1 MKLFVPGRICL
12 FGEHSDWAG
21 GYRRMN
27 STVEKGFALLSGT
40 NQGIHA
46 EVSPHPDKLILT
58 TTEPDGTVH
67 GPYEIPMEVSTLFE
81 EAQKGGYWSY
91 VAGVAHEILTHYK
104 VQGLE
109 INNFLTDLP
118 IKKGLSSSA
127 AVCVLTARAF
137 NHIYDLKMT
146 IRGEMEFAYKG
157 EISTPSRCGRL
168 DQGCAFG
175 TRPILMTFDGERI
188 ETRELT
194 TGSDLFLLI
203 VDLNASKDTRRILS
217 DLNRCYPF
225 ADDKI
230 QKGVHQLLGPI
241 NRRIVSEAVKAVEQ
255 GEGKLLGELMN
266 RSQEEFDR
274 YATPVCPEEL
284 TAPVLHKLL
293 KYPAIQPYI
302 WGGKGVGS
310 QGDGTAQLVAK
321 SKESQDKVAR
331 IVESELK
338 MLCLKLNLTAGP
350 IVRKAVI
357 PVAGFGTRLF
367 PATKA
372 VTKGFFPVIDRDGI
386 AKPVILV
393 VVEEAL
399 SSGIDEIVIVVQKE
413 EFERYHSFF
422 NTQVSIENFVKLPNR
437 YQEYAERLLEIGKQI
452 HLVEQ
457 PSQDGFGHAV
467 FCSRETVG
475 DEPFLLMLGDHI
487 YQSHTERLCS
497 RQMIE
502 AFRKFNTSVVGLY
515 ETPKEYI
522 SSFGTVGGYW
532 SQEGSILNV
541 TEFAEKPTID
551 YAENQLH
558 VAGMPDD
565 KCLSLFGQYLLTP
578 RIFEILE
585 EHISKDFRER
595 GEIQLTSALE
605 RLRQEEGCL
614 GVVIDGDRYDVG
626 QPNFYSET
634 LASFSG
640 LKSDPG
646 SKH

>member
-565 KCLSLFGQYLLTP
+565 KYLSLFGQYLLTP